1 MKKLFLMIAALII
14 AASGALAQD
23 FTVSA
28 RVGMNVAKIGGDVED
43 LEAKIGLKLGIAG
56 CFPLVDNFYLET
68 GAFYSPKGA
77 KKSSS
82 SEIDVLGV
90 KTKYNEEYTMK
101 LNYLEIPI
109 NAVYKYEINSNMS
122 VRGHVG
128 PYFGF
133 GLFGRE
139 KLEING
145 SVDGKILDI
154 DGEESETGYKSKAFS
169 SKEEDC
175 NFKRFDAGINFGGG
189 MEFGPC
195 YLGIQYGVG
204 LSNFNSK
211 NSKDYKMRNGVF
223 SVDFGFNF

>member
-1 MKKLFLMIAALII
+1 MIAALIV

-43 LEAKIGLKLGIAG
+43 LEAKIGLKLGIAA

-77 KKSSS
+77 KESNSVEK
-82 SEIDVLGV
+82 EVLGV
-90 KTKYNEEYTMK
+90 NKKFNKEYTMK

-109 NAVYKYEINSNMS
+109 NAVYKYEINNNMS

-133 GLFGRE
+133 GLFGKE

-145 SVDGKILDI
+145 SVDGAILDA
-154 DGEESETGYKSKAFS
+154 DGKEIEGQKGYKSKAFS
-169 SKEEDC
+169 SKEGDR
-175 NFKRFDAGINFGGG
+175 NYKRFDAGINFGGG

-211 NSKDYKMRNGVF
+211 NSKDFKMRNNVF